1 MADPKPPGAGPMR
14 VELTVPCEA
23 RFRRLLEV
31 MCRKMAAHVGY
42 PEADAGALAGTV
54 AQATAGVFAAG
65 EPRAEASLH
74 VRFTTTERELEI
86 RVRCLCAPD
95 APRNAAPRDAAG
107 HVEHGQDGGIECC
120 TLTRPLPG
128 RTR

>member
-1 MADPKPPGAGPMR
+1 MVDSKPPGAGPMR
-14 VELTVPCEA
+14 VELTLPCEA
-23 RFRRLLEV
+23 RFQRLLEA

-54 AQATAGVFAAG
+54 AQATAGVFGAG

-74 VRFTTTERELEI
+74 VRFTTTDRELEI
-86 RVRCLCAPD
+86 RVRCLCDPGELE
-95 APRNAAPRDAAG
+95 AG
-107 HVEHGQDGGIECC
+107 RAGGVECC

>member
-1 MADPKPPGAGPMR
+1 MAELKPPGAGPMR

-23 RFRRLLEV
+23 RFQRLLEA

-42 PEADAGALAGTV
+42 PQADASALAGTV
-54 AQATAGVFAAG
+54 AQATADVLGAG

-74 VRFTTTERELEI
+74 VRFTTTEREMEV
-86 RVRCLCAPD
+86 RVRCLCAPGAGD
-95 APRNAAPRDAAG
+95 AAPDDAA
-107 HVEHGQDGGIECC
+107 VECC

>member
-1 MADPKPPGAGPMR
+1 MADPKPRRAGPMR

-23 RFRRLLEV
+23 RFRGLLEA

-54 AQATAGVFAAG
+54 AQATADVFGAG
-65 EPRAEASLH
+65 ARRAEASLH
-74 VRFTTTERELEI
+74 VRFTTTERELEV
-86 RVRCLCAPD
+86 RVRYLCAPGE
-95 APRNAAPRDAAG
+95 REAG
-107 HVEHGQDGGIECC
+107 RAGGVECC
-120 TLTRPLPG
+120 KLTRLLPG